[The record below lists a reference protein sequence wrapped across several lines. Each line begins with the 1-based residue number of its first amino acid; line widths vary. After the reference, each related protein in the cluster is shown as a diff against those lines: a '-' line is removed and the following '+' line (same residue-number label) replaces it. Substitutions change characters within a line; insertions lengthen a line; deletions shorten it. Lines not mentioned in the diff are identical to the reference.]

1 MRDCLSLINTTLTK
15 DGIMHQIKDL
25 SVSCLN
31 HTYITVQCSQ
41 TGCRINYKFTD
52 FQSFLNDN
60 GFSLRESIAKEY
72 QFKD

>member
-1 MRDCLSLINTTLTK
+1 MRDCLSLIDTTLTK
-15 DGIMHQIKDL
+15 NGIDYQVKDI

-31 HTYITVQCSQ
+31 HTYLTVQCSQ

>member
-15 DGIMHQIKDL
+15 DGINHQIKDI

-31 HTYITVQCSQ
+31 HTYITVECSQ
-41 TGCRINYKFTD
+41 TCCLINYKFTD
-52 FQSFLNDN
+52 FQSFLTDN